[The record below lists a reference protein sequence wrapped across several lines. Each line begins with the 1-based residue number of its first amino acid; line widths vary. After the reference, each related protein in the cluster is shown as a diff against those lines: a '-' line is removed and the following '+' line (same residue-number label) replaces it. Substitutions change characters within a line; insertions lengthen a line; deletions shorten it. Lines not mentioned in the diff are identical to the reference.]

1 MLSLPLSWYLI
12 LSSVLFIIGAV
23 GMMVRRNAIVAF
35 MCIEIMLNAVNLTFI
50 AFSKYHQD
58 YSGQVFVFMVIA
70 VAAAEAGI
78 GLAMIVNVYR
88 HRQTLDVDEA
98 TLLRDEVA

>member
-1 MLSLPLSWYLI
+1 MLSLPLSFYLI
-12 LSSVLFIIGAV
+12 LSAVLFIIGAV
-23 GMMVRRNAIVAF
+23 GLMLRRNALVAF

-58 YSGQVFVFMVIA
+58 YGGQVFVFMVIA

-78 GLAMIVNVYR
+78 GLALIVNVYR
-88 HRQTLDVDEA
+88 HRGSIQVDDVN
-98 TLLRDEVA
+98 LLRN